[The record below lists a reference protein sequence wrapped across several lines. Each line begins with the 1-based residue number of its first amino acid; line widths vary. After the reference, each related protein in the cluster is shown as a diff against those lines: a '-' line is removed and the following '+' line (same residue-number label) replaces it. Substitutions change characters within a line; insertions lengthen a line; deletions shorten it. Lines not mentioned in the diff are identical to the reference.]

1 MLPGIDT
8 NVLHNL
14 DSLSPATA
22 VIELWQTEAYSN
34 MQFNKRMTR
43 EYNRKAREAEKAKQE
58 QKLGSV
64 PELQQ
69 AETGA
74 TEAGRGGG
82 SEAATGTGSN
92 GGEGSSGAGKAR
104 KHKLVWDS
112 AVVDR
117 PTHGHDE
124 GAGRGDGH
132 TRG

>member
-43 EYNRKAREAEKAKQE
+43 EANRKARAVEQE

-74 TEAGRGGG
+74 AEAGKGGG
-82 SEAATGTGSN
+82 SETATGTGSN
-92 GGEGSSGAGKAR
+92 GGEDSGARKAR
-104 KHKLVWDS
+104 ALALRVHRRSLLH
-112 AVVDR
+112 R
-117 PTHGHDE
+117 QCP
-124 GAGRGDGH
+124 GA
-132 TRG
+132 

>member
-34 MQFNKRMTR
+34 MQFNKRTTR
-43 EYNRKAREAEKAKQE
+43 DYMRDYKAREAEKAKQE

-64 PELQQ
+64 PEVEQ

-74 TEAGRGGG
+74 AEAER
-82 SEAATGTGSN
+82 
-92 GGEGSSGAGKAR
+92 
-104 KHKLVWDS
+104 
-112 AVVDR
+112 
-117 PTHGHDE
+117 
-124 GAGRGDGH
+124 
-132 TRG
+132 TRQRSRR